1 MMVSDKVRI
10 CCIFNF
16 APHYRSS
23 IYKLMDADL
32 KADFYF
38 GDRTFSP
45 LKQMDCKQLRGFQSF
60 LSFIPL
66 LGGFYWLRGECRLVA
81 KDYSVYIITGDPFC
95 LSTWCFLLLAKFRKK
110 KTILWTHGWYGK
122 EGLLKRSMKKIFF
135 RMADRLL
142 LYGNYA
148 KNLMIENGF
157 LPKKMYVV
165 HNSLNYDEGLR
176 IRDTLQ
182 VSLIYRTHFGNTHPV
197 LIFVGRLTP
206 VKKLNLLVDALAIL
220 LAKGEYYNIVLVG
233 DGAIRVS
240 LESQVKELGLCNQFW
255 FYGES
260 YDESVN
266 AELIYNADLCVSPGN
281 VGLTAIHCMTYGTPV
296 ATHSNFMNQMPE
308 YEAIREGKTGAF
320 FDEDSAESIA
330 SVVSAWFQKPDYS
343 RTAIRENCYKE
354 IDSYWTPAFQ
364 LSVFRE
370 VFSSL

>member
-1 MMVSDKVRI
+1 M
-10 CCIFNF
+10 
-16 APHYRSS
+16 
-23 IYKLMDADL
+23 
-32 KADFYF
+32 
-38 GDRTFSP
+38 
-45 LKQMDCKQLRGFQSF
+45 
-60 LSFIPL
+60 
-66 LGGFYWLRGECRLVA
+66 
-81 KDYSVYIITGDPFC
+81 
-95 LSTWCFLLLAKFRKK
+95 STWCFLLLAKFRKK